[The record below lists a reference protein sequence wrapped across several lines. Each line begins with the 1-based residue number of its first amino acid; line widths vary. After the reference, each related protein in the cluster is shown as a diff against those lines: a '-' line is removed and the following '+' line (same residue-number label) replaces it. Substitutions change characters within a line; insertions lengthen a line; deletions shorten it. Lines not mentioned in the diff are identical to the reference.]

1 MLTLVG
7 TVHRD
12 SRGEERLGHLLDR
25 LQPGVIT
32 LELSDASL
40 RFRRERGGLQCCK
53 LGRILE
59 SIAADRSI
67 PVPELEAH
75 PTVVQIRQLLG
86 FPFEYQAASAYA
98 RRQNI
103 PLLLIDRP
111 DVAVRKLAKIERELI
126 TRRNLRT
133 LTGLPAESVGEQG
146 EGYGV
151 ARALLGCASAVTTRQ
166 AFLAGKRGGEG
177 IGPRDLHM
185 ATEIRRYL
193 GACPERHLLH
203 IGGWVH
209 LVEDD
214 VAGETLFSRLA
225 DLSPQRLLLDG
236 AI

>member
-7 TVHRD
+7 TVHQDR
-12 SRGEERLGHLLDR
+12 RGEERLGRLLAQ
-25 LQPGVIT
+25 LQPGAIT

-40 RFRRERGGLQCCK
+40 RFRRDRGTPQLRK
-53 LGRILE
+53 LGRILA
-59 SIAADRSI
+59 SIAADRSM
-67 PVPELEAH
+67 PAAELEAH

-86 FPFEYQAASAYA
+86 YPFEYRAASSYA
-98 RRQNI
+98 QSRNI

-111 DVAVRKLAKIERELI
+111 DVAEHKVAKIESELI
-126 TRRNLRT
+126 TLRNLKT
-133 LTGLPAESVGEQG
+133 LTGLPVESAGELE

-151 ARALLGCASAVTTRQ
+151 ARTLLGCASAASTRQ
-166 AFLAGKRGGEG
+166 AFLAGKRGVEG

-193 GACPERHLLH
+193 GASPERHLLH

-225 DLSPQRLLLDG
+225 DLSPLRLLLDG
-236 AI
+236 VI